1 MVYIFSIEGNI
12 GSGKSTLVNK
22 LKNIKINDTELF
34 LLQEPVS
41 LWESIK
47 DPEGISILS
56 KFYADKEKYAFPF
69 QMMAFI
75 SRLKEISECIKLFPD
90 DIIIT
95 ERSVFTDAYV
105 FAKMLYDDKL
115 IDSVCYQIYNQ
126 WFDYFTQDINIT
138 GYIYLDIIPEECVSR
153 IKNRNREGEIIELDY
168 LNKCRDYHDEWLDK
182 EKNVLIIKDNNDIST
197 IINFIK
203 NNLKK

>member
-22 LKNIKINDTELF
+22 LKNVQIDDNELF

-41 LWESIK
+41 MWESIK
-47 DPEGISILS
+47 DPEGVSILS

-75 SRLKEISECIKLFPD
+75 SRLKEISECIKLFPN

-95 ERSVFTDAYV
+95 ERSVFTDCYV
-105 FAKMLYDDKL
+105 FAKMLHDDGL

-126 WFDYFTQDINIT
+126 WFDYFTDNINIT
-138 GYIYLDIIPEECVSR
+138 AYICQLLHI
-153 IKNRNREGEIIELDY
+153 L
-168 LNKCRDYHDEWLDK
+168 LH
-182 EKNVLIIKDNNDIST
+182 
-197 IINFIK
+197 
-203 NNLKK
+203 